1 MKKFLHLSNILLP
14 VMLVVLLMTT
24 MIAGCNKSGTTAD
37 TSPVSLTVVN
47 GNQTKTFTMSQL
59 KALTT
64 ATGNGGILNSAGS
77 ITTPEQFK
85 GVAFTTLLDAV
96 GGITQ
101 DEAVRISAKDGYTM
115 TVSYN
120 QIMNGE
126 FTTFDSALGKEAAAT
141 KKTLI
146 VAYEEKNA
154 AISDDNGP
162 LRTVILSDNGTVT
175 EGHWWVKWTNK
186 LEVISAP
193 AAWNLNLIG
202 AVTDTVSSTTYQS
215 CVAPG
220 CHGTTWTDSD
230 NKKWTGVPLW
240 RFVGSVDDSNVHNTG
255 AFNDG
260 LADAGYSVK
269 ITAADGYTKSFTSAD
284 VKRNNNWI
292 IAYQVDGAALPAEQ
306 FPLRLV
312 GTGLTNG
319 QMVSQISSIELV
331 FGTASTTAATTTSTN
346 TATTAAPTVA
356 ETSTVPDTTVVL
368 TVTRGSQQT
377 KSYTM
382 TQIKQLT
389 AITGSAMTISKAN
402 VIGGPNQY
410 RGVDLMT
417 LLKAVGGIVSTS
429 TVKVTASD
437 NYSKTFT
444 YAQIMDGSFTTYDKT
459 GKEIAPVNKNVVFLA
474 YEKDGVA
481 LDSSTGPLQLGVL
494 TGDNQA
500 VGSSY
505 WVKMTVKIEII
516 TP

>member
-1 MKKFLHLSNILLP
+1 MKKFLNLNKILLP
-14 VMLVVLLMTT
+14 ITLVIVLMTT
-24 MIAGCNKSGTTAD
+24 MMVGCNKSGTTGD
-37 TSPVSLTVVN
+37 TSTVSLTVVN
-47 GNQTKTFTMSQL
+47 GDQTKTFTMSQL

-64 ATGNGGILNSAGS
+64 AIGNGGILNSAGN

-96 GGITQ
+96 GGITA

-126 FTTFDSALGKEAAAT
+126 FTTFDSALGKEATAT
-141 KKTLI
+141 RKTLI
-146 VAYEEKNA
+146 VAYEESNA

-175 EGHWWVKWTNK
+175 EGHWWVKWTTK
-186 LEVISAP
+186 LEIIPAP
-193 AAWNLNLIG
+193 TAWNLNLIG
-202 AVTDTVSSTTYQS
+202 AITDTVSSTTYQS

-240 RFVGSVDDSNVHNTG
+240 RFVGSVDDSIVHDKG
-255 AFNDG
+255 LAFNDD
-260 LADAGYSVK
+260 LAAAGYTVK
-269 ITAADGYTKSFTSAD
+269 ITAADGFSKSFASAD
-284 VKRNNNWI
+284 VKRNDNWI
-292 IAYQVDGAALPAEQ
+292 VAYQIDGAALPAEQ

-312 GTGLTNG
+312 GTGLTKG
-319 QMVSQISSIELV
+319 QMVSQINTIELV
-331 FGTASTTAATTTSTN
+331 FGTTSTTAATT
-346 TATTAAPTVA
+346 ATTTTFT

-377 KSYTM
+377 KTYTM

-402 VIGGPNQY
+402 VISGPNQY
-410 RGVDLMT
+410 RGVDLLT

-437 NYSKTFT
+437 NYAKTFT

-500 VGSSY
+500 VGSSN